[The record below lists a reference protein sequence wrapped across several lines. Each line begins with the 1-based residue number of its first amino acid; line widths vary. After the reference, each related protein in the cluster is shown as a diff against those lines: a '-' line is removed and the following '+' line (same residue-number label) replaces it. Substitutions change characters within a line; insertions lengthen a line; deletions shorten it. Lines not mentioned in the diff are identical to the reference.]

1 MMSKNVSPH
10 SPHRSGGMNPLSSTG
25 TCICGNTA
33 KKSVLEEDHEAYI
46 QQLKEQFEGE
56 LERQQIL
63 HAHSLANN
71 TSTASKI
78 L

>member
-1 MMSKNVSPH
+1 MMGKNVSPH

-56 LERQQIL
+56 LER
-63 HAHSLANN
+63 
-71 TSTASKI
+71 
-78 L
+78 

>member
-1 MMSKNVSPH
+1 
-10 SPHRSGGMNPLSSTG
+10 MNPLSSTG

-56 LERQQIL
+56 LERQQIM

>member
-1 MMSKNVSPH
+1 
-10 SPHRSGGMNPLSSTG
+10 MNPLSSTG

-56 LERQQIL
+56 LER
-63 HAHSLANN
+63 
-71 TSTASKI
+71 
-78 L
+78 